1 MGESGIVFDI
11 KRGVTKDG
19 PGLRTSVFL
28 KGCPLRCAW
37 CHNPESQSFEPE
49 RAITTGELCGRR
61 MTVSEVMDEVRR
73 DAVFYA
79 ASGGGLTITGGEP
92 MAQPAFT
99 AALAEKA
106 LAEGIGVAIDTSGF
120 APWSA
125 FEKLLCETGGL
136 ETASPL
142 TGSSQGGGGL
152 QSAVSE
158 SSQWGGGLQSAVS
171 GSSQWGGGLQSA
183 VSGSSQWGG
192 GLQSAVS
199 ESPHLTFLY
208 DLKCMDP
215 ARHKALT
222 GVDNA
227 PILDNLRRLDSAGA
241 RIWIRCPLVPGLND
255 SNSDLTAIRDFV
267 AQLHHVERLDILP
280 YHALGLEKYAK
291 FGKRPRP
298 ELPAPPTSNDI
309 ARWRRALPS
318 PKPA

>member
-1 MGESGIVFDI
+1 MEPDGLVFDI
-11 KRGVTKDG
+11 KRGGTKDG

-28 KGCPLRCAW
+28 KGCPLRCRW
-37 CHNPESQSFEPE
+37 CHNPESQAFGPE
-49 RAITTGELCGRR
+49 RAVTTGELCGRR
-61 MTVSEVMDEVRR
+61 MTVAEVLSEVRR

-99 AALAEKA
+99 AALAA
-106 LAEGIGVAIDTSGF
+106 ASLAEGIAVAIDTSGF

-125 FEKLLCETGGL
+125 FEKLPGVTGGL

-158 SSQWGGGLQSAVS
+158 SSQG
-171 GSSQWGGGLQSA
+171 
-183 VSGSSQWGG
+183 GG

-199 ESPHLTFLY
+199 ESSQGGGGLPSAVSAPPPLLFLY

-227 PILDNLRRLDSAGA
+227 QILDNLRRLDATGA

-255 SNSDLTAIRDFV
+255 SDSDLAEIRDFV
-267 AQLHHVERLDILP
+267 SALHGVERLDILP
-280 YHALGLEKYAK
+280 YHPLGLEKYAK
-291 FGKRPRP
+291 FGKGPRP
-298 ELPAPPTSNDI
+298 DLPEPPSRSDI
-309 ARWRRALPS
+309 DRWRRALS
-318 PKPA
+318 L